1 MMKVHFYKPSF
12 FWFVIAFSIRLISLC
27 VSYFYS
33 LSIGEEG
40 FSPIS
45 SIHDDKYYY
54 EAASQILKGE
64 APELYNAYPYVVA
77 FIFLLAGQN
86 IFIGQLFNV
95 VISAATVFVGVL
107 LARDL
112 FDNKVISYKSI
123 KHPSNIAGI
132 LLTVYP
138 FSIFYST
145 QLLRDS
151 IIVFLGIVDIFFM
164 VRLFKQNKSNKFVC
178 WLLIIVCTSCLYLI
192 RPYAAAFI
200 VSSFVLY
207 YLFFIKRDVVLR
219 LYPLLFV
226 IVFLIAIVPYLAG
239 YGVFGVS
246 YFMTLLQSLAEFR
259 KEVYAIGGSSVGIEF
274 DLDNPVSFLGAYL
287 YSYVTVLLGPFP
299 WQIKSAVHFLAL
311 PEAVFFLIL
320 FPLWLKLAFT
330 FLRGR
335 MQHEG
340 FLLLFA
346 ILMIGGIA
354 LFSDNVGA
362 NTRLRLLPVT
372 ALLILSSGY
381 ISKAFTKK
389 YS

>member
-1 MMKVHFYKPSF
+1 M
-12 FWFVIAFSIRLISLC
+12 
-27 VSYFYS
+27 
-33 LSIGEEG
+33 
-40 FSPIS
+40 
-45 SIHDDKYYY
+45 
-54 EAASQILKGE
+54 
-64 APELYNAYPYVVA
+64 
-77 FIFLLAGQN
+77 
-86 IFIGQLFNV
+86 FNV
-95 VISAATVFVGVL
+95 VISAAAVFVGVL

-145 QLLRDS
+145 RLLRDS

-164 VRLFKQNKSNKFVC
+164 VRLFKQNKSIKLIYL
-178 WLLIIVCTSCLYLI
+178 LLIIVCTSCLYFI

-207 YLFFIKRDVVLR
+207 HLFFVKKDVVLR
-219 LYPLLFV
+219 FYPLLLIGFL
-226 IVFLIAIVPYLAG
+226 LIAFLPYLAG
-239 YGVFGVS
+239 YGIFGFS
-246 YFMTLLQSLAEFR
+246 YIYIIDVLESLIEFR
-259 KEVYAIGGSSVGIEF
+259 EENYSIGGSSVGIDF
-274 DLDNPVSFLGAYL
+274 NLDNPILFLGAYL
-287 YSYVTVLLGPFP
+287 YSYVTVLLGPLP
-299 WQIKSAVHFLAL
+299 WQIKNAVHLLAL
-311 PEAVFFLIL
+311 PEAVFFWIL
-320 FPLWLKLAFT
+320 FPLWLKLTFT

-381 ISKAFTKK
+381 INKAFNKK